1 MKTYAQ
7 GEKYVYV
14 MKRYVRKMREMRI
27 RNEEMCAQEEK
38 SAVGDGGADMR
49 ERDGCCNENRNTC
62 CTRRFYRT

>member
-38 SAVGDGGADMR
+38 SAVGDGGADMI
-49 ERDGCCNENRNTC
+49 ERDG
-62 CTRRFYRT
+62 